1 MYIIKRCSGDSLP
14 AEKAAL
20 RLLKPIL
27 ADILQSMQRDELTTW
42 LEIDLGAIKNN
53 IRELHAIAGVPLMAV
68 VKANGYGHGLVEV
81 ARAAKAAGAAWC
93 GVARL
98 EEALTLRQNGID
110 LPVLVLG
117 YTSPLR
123 TTEAIG
129 NNVSLSV
136 YDLEVATAYA
146 EQAQSCGARL
156 RVHVKVDS
164 GMGRLGIFAEDGM
177 PFFGE
182 IRRLPGLEVE
192 GVFTH
197 FARADETERQTTLW
211 QLERFQK
218 LVECLEAAGLRP
230 PLVHA
235 CNSAA
240 TIYFPEAHYDLVRC
254 GISIYGLHPSA
265 ETPNPPALRPALTW
279 KSRLTSVKQFPPGHG
294 ISYNYRYTTS
304 RNEHIGVIAAGYA
317 DGFRRRLGNFA
328 LVHGRRVD
336 VIGGVCMDQ
345 VMLQLDNIP
354 EARIGDEVVLLG
366 AQGEASISAEEIA
379 AAWGT
384 NNYEVVC
391 GLANRLPRFYSE

>member
-1 MYIIKRCSGDSLP
+1 MP
-14 AEKAAL
+14 
-20 RLLKPIL
+20 KPIL

-110 LPVLVLG
+110 LPLLVLG

-123 TTEAIG
+123 AVEAME
-129 NNVSLSV
+129 NNVSLCV
-136 YDLEVATAYA
+136 YDLEAAKA
-146 EQAQSCGARL
+146 CSEQAQSRGRKL
-156 RVHVKVDS
+156 RVHIKIDS
-164 GMGRLGIFAEDGM
+164 GMGRLGIFPEEGM
-177 PFFGE
+177 QFFGE

-197 FARADETERQTTLW
+197 FARADETERNTTLW
-211 QLERFQK
+211 QLDRFQK

-304 RNEHIGVIAAGYA
+304 RNERIGVIAAGYA

-336 VIGGVCMDQ
+336 VVGGVCMDQ
-345 VMLQLDNIP
+345 VMLQLDGVP